1 MNVEDRALDP
11 LKLKLL
17 VETAALRAMVINLY
31 VDKYSG
37 LPDPVAAAKALQN
50 TLALSPTKP
59 PASGNKADPA
69 LSDMIAGM
77 TDEAIEAVMETVVR
91 RLECR
96 LALS

>member
-1 MNVEDRALDP
+1 MSVEGQAMDP

-17 VETAALRAMVINLY
+17 VETAALRAMMINLY
-31 VDKYSG
+31 VEKFSG
-37 LPDPVAAAKALQN
+37 LPDPVAAAQALQN

-59 PASGNKADPA
+59 PASGSKADPA
-69 LSDMIAGM
+69 LSDMISGM
-77 TDEAIEAVMETVVR
+77 TDEAIEALMQAVIK

>member
-1 MNVEDRALDP
+1 MSVEDRALDP

-17 VETAALRAMVINLY
+17 VETAALRAMLINLY
-31 VDKYSG
+31 VEKLSG
-37 LPDPVAAAKALQN
+37 LPDPVSAARALQSS
-50 TLALSPTKP
+50 LALAPTKP

-77 TDEAIEAVMETVVR
+77 TDEAIEAIMQAVVK
-91 RLECR
+91 RLEYR

>member
-1 MNVEDRALDP
+1 MSVESQALDP

-17 VETAALRAMVINLY
+17 VETAALRAMLINLY
-31 VDKYSG
+31 VEKFSG
-37 LPDPVAAAKALQN
+37 LPDPVAAARALQN

-59 PASGNKADPA
+59 PVCGNKADPA

-77 TDEAIEAVMETVVR
+77 TDEAIEAIMQAVVK

-96 LALS
+96 VALS

>member
-1 MNVEDRALDP
+1 MSVEDRVLDP

-17 VETAALRAMVINLY
+17 VETAALRAMLINLY
-31 VDKYSG
+31 VEKFSG
-37 LPDPVAAAKALQN
+37 LPDPVSAARALQSS
-50 TLALSPTKP
+50 LALAPTKP

-77 TDEAIEAVMETVVR
+77 TDEAIEAIMQAVVK
-91 RLECR
+91 RLEYR